1 MDHAVSQLAIPRVR
15 TVRGIPSFKGFL
27 HLGDPERYSTALRIP
42 VERYYRTYA
51 ARPPSASS
59 FVLRSDAAG
68 GSGNTEPSAAAKGQ
82 QDGQGG
88 DGDSLTKV
96 RSIRTYQVKDESAP
110 GGKAD
115 VERENLAKG
124 YEYGRTAVHIS
135 ETDENIT
142 RLETYAAMDLV
153 GFIQNDKVRLAHN
166 PVYHPYASLKLTCV
180 HLTVRSLPAH
190 VQYECH
196 HSAAHK

>member
-1 MDHAVSQLAIPRVR
+1 MSQLDIPRVR

-27 HLGDPERYSTALRIP
+27 QLGDPEQYATALRIP
-42 VERYYRTYA
+42 VERYYRTYT
-51 ARPPSASS
+51 ARAPSASS
-59 FVLRSDAAG
+59 FVIRSGAAE
-68 GSGNTEPSAAAKGQ
+68 GSAESSAAAKGQ
-82 QDGQGG
+82 NGGQGG
-88 DGDSLTKV
+88 QDGPLTNV
-96 RSIRTYQVKDESAP
+96 RNIRTYQVDDKSAP

-153 GFIQNDKVRLAHN
+153 GFIQNGNVGLVHI
-166 PVYHPYASLKLTCV
+166 PFTETSKLTRV
-180 HLTVRSLPAH
+180 HSV
-190 VQYECH
+190 
-196 HSAAHK
+196 